1 MTIKTTSLGRAT
13 AAAACLTI
21 TGATNTTPIVVTL
34 GGASGLKTPDRL
46 AIAGIT
52 GNTNANGEWP
62 LNMLSATTAQ
72 LVGSVGNGTFGGTP
86 RVAVICDV
94 TPNMAKHSN
103 ALNIAGALVGT
114 LDIEA
119 YDSYADFAAGTNA
132 SGTATAPVV
141 SPAVGTNS
149 AGSGAAP
156 AKTTIVNPDAGMVCE
171 VKLARYMRAV
181 VTAFTSGTVNLD
193 VMG

>member
-1 MTIKTTSLGRAT
+1 MTIKTTSLGRAV
-13 AAAACLTI
+13 AAAAGITI
-21 TGATNTTPIVVTL
+21 TGATNATPIVITL
-34 GGASGLKTPDRL
+34 GATSGLKDADRL

-52 GNTNANGEWP
+52 GNTAANGEFD
-62 LNMLSATTAQ
+62 LKMLTPTTAQ
-72 LVGSVGNGTFGGTP
+72 LVGSAGNGTFGGTP
-86 RVAVICDV
+86 RVAIICDE
-94 TPNMAKHSN
+94 TPNLAKHSN
-103 ALNIAGALVGT
+103 ALNIAGNLVGT

-132 SGTATAPVV
+132 SGTATAPVT
-141 SPAVGTNS
+141 SPAVGTNT

-156 AKTTIVNPDAGMVCE
+156 AKTTIVNPDSGMVCE

-181 VTAFTSGTVNLD
+181 VTAFTSGTVNLA

>member
-13 AAAACLTI
+13 AAAAGLTI
-21 TGATNTTPIVVTL
+21 SGSTNATPIVVTL
-34 GGASGLKTPDRL
+34 GATSGLKDGDRL
-46 AIAGIT
+46 AISGIT
-52 GNTNANGEWP
+52 GNTGANGEWP
-62 LNMLSATTAQ
+62 VKMLTPTTAQ
-72 LVGSVGNGTFGGTP
+72 LVGSVGNGTHGGTP

-103 ALNIAGALVGT
+103 ALNIAGTLVGT

-119 YDSYADFAAGTNA
+119 YDTYADFAAGTNA
-132 SGTATAPVV
+132 SGTATAPVL
-141 SPAVGTNS
+141 SPAVGTNT

-171 VKLARYMRAV
+171 VKLARYMRTV
-181 VTAFTSGTVNLD
+181 VTAFTSGTVNVE

>member
-1 MTIKTTSLGRAT
+1 MTIKTTSLGRAV
-13 AAAACLTI
+13 AAAAGIAI
-21 TGATNTTPIVVTL
+21 TAATNATPIVVTL
-34 GGASGLKTPDRL
+34 SATSGLKDADRI

-52 GNTNANGEWP
+52 GNTAANGEWT
-62 LNMLSATTAQ
+62 LKMLTATTAQ
-72 LVGSVGNGTFGGTP
+72 LVGSAGNGAFGGTP
-86 RVAVICDV
+86 RVAIINDV

-103 ALNIAGALVGT
+103 ALNIGGTLVGT

-132 SGTATAPVV
+132 GGTAIAPVT
-141 SPAVGTNS
+141 SPAVGTNT

-171 VKLARYMRAV
+171 VMLARYMRAV
-181 VTAFTSGTVNLD
+181 VTAFTSGTVNVE

>member
-1 MTIKTTSLGRAT
+1 MTIKTTSLGRAV
-13 AAAACLTI
+13 AAAAGITI
-21 TGATNTTPIVVTL
+21 SAATNATPIVVTL
-34 GGASGLKTPDRL
+34 GATSGLKDGDRI

-52 GNTNANGEWP
+52 GNTAANGEWP
-62 LNMLSATTAQ
+62 LKMLTPTTAQ
-72 LVGSVGNGTFGGTP
+72 LVGSVGNGAFGGTAK
-86 RVAVICDV
+86 VAVINDV

-103 ALNIAGALVGT
+103 ALNIAGNLVGT
-114 LDIEA
+114 IDIEA
-119 YDSYADFAAGTNA
+119 YDSYADFVAGTNA
-132 SGTATAPVV
+132 SGTAAAPIT

-156 AKTTIVNPDAGMVCE
+156 AKTTIVNPDSGMVCE

-181 VTAFTSGTVNLD
+181 VTAFTSGTVNLA

>member
-1 MTIKTTSLGRAT
+1 MTIKCTTLGRAT
-13 AAAACLTI
+13 AAAAGITI
-21 TGATNTTPIVVTL
+21 SAATNATPIVITL
-34 GGASGLKTPDRL
+34 GATSGLKDGDRI
-46 AIAGIT
+46 AISGIT
-52 GNTNANGEWP
+52 GNTAANGEFT
-62 LNMLSATTAQ
+62 LKMLTATTAQ
-72 LVGSVGNGTFGGTP
+72 LVGSVGNGAFGGTA

-103 ALNIAGALVGT
+103 ALNIAGTLVGT

-132 SGTATAPVV
+132 SGSATAPVV
-141 SPAVGTNS
+141 SPAVGTNT

-171 VKLARYMRAV
+171 VKLARYMRTV
-181 VTAFTSGTVNLD
+181 VTAFTSGTVN
-193 VMG
+193 VEMMG